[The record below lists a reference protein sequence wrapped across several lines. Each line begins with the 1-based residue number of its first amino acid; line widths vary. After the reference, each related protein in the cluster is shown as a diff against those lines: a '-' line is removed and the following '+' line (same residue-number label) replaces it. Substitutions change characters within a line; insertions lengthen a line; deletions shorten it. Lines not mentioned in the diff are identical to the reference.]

1 MLSTASVRPC
11 MYFTFGRWE
20 VLVSSG
26 SVEPLIADEGIL
38 LEGCT
43 CTSLVLHLAREVRLL
58 WPSTQSRILA
68 DFTQLPEG

>member
-1 MLSTASVRPC
+1 MN
-11 MYFTFGRWE
+11 
-20 VLVSSG
+20 SG

-58 WPSTQSRILA
+58 WPSTQSRILP